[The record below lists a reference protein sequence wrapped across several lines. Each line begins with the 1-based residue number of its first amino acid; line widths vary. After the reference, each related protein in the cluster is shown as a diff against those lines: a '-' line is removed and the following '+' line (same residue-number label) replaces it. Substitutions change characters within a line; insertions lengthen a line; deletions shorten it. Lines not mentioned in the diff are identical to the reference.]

1 MVNVELVESK
11 DGGLSKSQE
20 SSQPTMTQK
29 ASEPTESVLSP
40 SLPIPEEGQ
49 SIRMAQIR
57 EFEEQ
62 QKLQVDFFESIKND
76 PTIIIKLFNDRLI
89 ADSMLQ
95 IDYHHLNEEKVRLT
109 SELQD
114 LEQELHKHQE
124 CLAINTEFKLD
135 SRTYEEKEA
144 QKQEI
149 HEIQDEQ
156 VKNQIFEM

>member
-1 MVNVELVESK
+1 
-11 DGGLSKSQE
+11 
-20 SSQPTMTQK
+20 MTQK

-109 SELQD
+109 SEL
-114 LEQELHKHQE
+114 
-124 CLAINTEFKLD
+124 
-135 SRTYEEKEA
+135 
-144 QKQEI
+144 
-149 HEIQDEQ
+149 
-156 VKNQIFEM
+156 